1 MVDELIKNLD
11 KLHTTDLGII
21 RVQRVIDLPS
31 SQITRWA
38 KSQIQDKNAT
48 IIRRGKNWYVQNK
61 GYVITINATSYT
73 IITVHK
79 A

>member
-1 MVDELIKNLD
+1 MGDELIKNLD
-11 KLHTTDLGII
+11 KLHITDLGII
-21 RVQRVIDLPS
+21 RVQRIMDLPS
-31 SQITRWA
+31 ATIVQWV
-38 KSQIQDKNAT
+38 KSQIQDKNTA